1 MLCFLPLTSQMCLA
15 IDEVVGGYE
24 KFLLKVESSFT
35 FATKSV
41 HVVHFTG
48 PSQSCFAASDITP
61 VYGVTPA

>member
-1 MLCFLPLTSQMCLA
+1 MCLA
-15 IDEVVGGYE
+15 TNEVVAGYE
-24 KFLLKVESSFT
+24 KFLLKVEGSFT

-48 PSQSCFAASDITP
+48 PSQSCFVASDITP